1 MNLVFVAMRFPLY
14 VRLRHLTN
22 AALSDLI
29 LVGSL
34 NRRALCRGRKT
45 FFFFF
50 GLIFFFSFKVAVA
63 GETSGSFLSQ
73 NARQVFIVAF
83 C

>member
-45 FFFFF
+45 FFFF
-50 GLIFFFSFKVAVA
+50 GVIFFFSVKVAVA